1 MIPIDQ
7 AFLGLFLHTLDSKG
21 RLLLPSKL
29 RGPLSSGLVITRG
42 ADRCLLIF
50 TVQSWEALVER
61 VRQLPLGDRRAL
73 RFRRHVFANAAG
85 LVPDAQGRI
94 LISPT
99 LRTWAGINSEVA
111 IVGQDTH
118 LEVWDSKLW
127 DEQQEE
133 PLTAEDWALLG
144 I

>member
-7 AFLGLFLHTLDSKG
+7 AFLGQFQHTLDSKG
-21 RLLLPSKL
+21 RMMLPSKV
-29 RGPLSSGLVITRG
+29 RGSLSSGLVITRG

-50 TVQSWEALVER
+50 TVQSWETLVEK

-73 RFRRHVFANAAG
+73 RFRRHIFANAAG
-85 LVPDAQGRI
+85 LVPDTQGRI
-94 LISPT
+94 LISPQ
-99 LRTWAGINSEVA
+99 LRTWAGITADVA
-111 IVGQDTH
+111 IVGQDAH
-118 LEVWDSKLW
+118 LEVWDSKMW